1 MSFLAPL
8 FLAGLAALAI
18 PIFVHLINRERKE
31 ITEFPS
37 LMFLQRIPYRSVRR
51 QKIRNWLLFLM
62 RCLAVILLVA
72 AFARPFLARRFAA
85 AGGALDSAR
94 EVVVLLDRSYSMG
107 YGDQWSRAQDAARS
121 VINGIGAN
129 DKLTLVAFAET
140 PTALNQATADQGSL
154 RASLDAVKVSSR
166 TTKYAPALK
175 LATKILE
182 ESELARREVVL
193 ISDFQKVGWDGH
205 EEVILPP
212 GAVLTNVDLS
222 SPPTSNV
229 AVTTVELHR
238 AMEAGRERVTAKAR
252 LTNTGEKPANGIS
265 VALSLNDRE
274 IEKKSISLAANS
286 AGTVT
291 FASVALP
298 AGLTRGVVAAGADA
312 MPQDNRFNFVLAP
325 EQALSVLII
334 EPSDARSSQS
344 LYLSRALA
352 IGDRPLIRTDV
363 KRSAAVTFG
372 DLGGRSL
379 VVLNDVPFP
388 SGDIGRRL
396 RTFVEQGGGLLVVLG
411 QNSTPGSFASAGAD
425 LLPGPV
431 GAVVDRG
438 TERSATLTSLEYA
451 HPIFELF
458 SGPRS
463 GDFSAARYY
472 RYRPLQLTSAAGVLA
487 RYDDGAP
494 ALVEKPLG
502 AGKVVVMTS
511 TADLFWNDLAV
522 QPVFLPFV
530 HQVARYTASYADV
543 RPWFTAGQVMEV
555 GRTAEQLAGSASGPS
570 PAPNPGDAADYV
582 AESPSGETIRPTA
595 SDDGYLVELEEQGFY
610 TIRRVGAERGAA
622 KAIAVNLDMAESD
635 LSRLDPQELVA
646 AVTPTGANARPAGIG
661 TPPTPEEQER
671 RQTLWWYLLVGALLL
686 LGAETILSNRLSR
699 AAR

>member
-8 FLAGLAALAI
+8 FLAGLAALAV

-51 QKIRNWLLFLM
+51 QKIRNWLLFVM

-72 AFARPFLARRFAA
+72 AFARPFFAKRFAR

-107 YGDQWSRAQDAARS
+107 YGDQWGRAQAAARS
-121 VINGIGAN
+121 VIGGIGAN

-140 PTALNQATADQGSL
+140 PTALNQASSDQGSL
-154 RASLDAVKVSSR
+154 RAALDAVKLSSR

-182 ESELARREVVL
+182 ESDLARREVVL
-193 ISDFQKVGWDGH
+193 ITDFQKVGWDGH
-205 EEVILPP
+205 EEVVLPP
-212 GAVLTNVDLS
+212 GTQLTNVDLATR
-222 SPPTSNV
+222 PAPNV

-238 AMEAGRERVTAKAR
+238 AMEAGRERVTVKAR
-252 LTNTGEKPANGIS
+252 LTNTGDKPANGIS
-265 VALSLNDRE
+265 VALELNERA
-274 IEKKSISLAANS
+274 IEKKTLSLAPNS
-286 AGTVT
+286 AGTAT
-291 FASVALP
+291 FSSVALP
-298 AGLTRGVVAAGADA
+298 EGFTRGVVSAGADA

-334 EPSDARSSQS
+334 EPPGARSSQS
-344 LYLSRALA
+344 LYLSRALS
-352 IGDRPLIRTDV
+352 IGDRPLIRADV
-363 KRSAAVTFG
+363 KRSSAVTFG
-372 DLGGRSL
+372 DLNGRSL
-379 VVLNDVPFP
+379 VVLNDAPFP
-388 SGDIGRRL
+388 AGDIGRRL
-396 RTFVEQGGGLLVVLG
+396 RTFVEQGGGLVVVLG
-411 QNSTPGSFASAGAD
+411 QNSTPSSFTGVAAD
-425 LLPGPV
+425 LLPGAV

-438 TERSATLTSLEYA
+438 TDRSASLTSLEYA

-463 GDFSAARYY
+463 GDFSAARFY

-494 ALVEKPLG
+494 AVIEKPLG

-511 TADLFWNDLAV
+511 TTDLFWNDLAV

-530 HQVARYTASYADV
+530 HQMARYTASYADV
-543 RPWFTAGQVMEV
+543 RPWFIAGQIMEV
-555 GRTAEQLAGSASGPS
+555 GRTARQFGENGDGPS
-570 PAPNPGDAADYV
+570 SAARPGDAADYV

-595 SDDGYLVELEEQGFY
+595 ADDGYLLELEEQGFY
-610 TIRRVGAERGAA
+610 SLRRVGAARGTSRTV
-622 KAIAVNLDMAESD
+622 AVNLDMAESD

-646 AVTPTGANARPAGIG
+646 AVTPKGGEIHPTGIAA
-661 TPPTPEEQER
+661 PPTPEEQER
-671 RQTLWWYLLVGALLL
+671 RQTLWLYLLIGALLL

>member
-8 FLAGLAALAI
+8 FLAGLAALAV

-51 QKIRNWLLFLM
+51 QKIRNWLLFLL
-62 RCLAVILLVA
+62 RCFAVILLVA
-72 AFARPFLARRFAA
+72 AFARPFFAKRFAQ

-107 YGDQWSRAQDAARS
+107 YGDQWERAREAARS
-121 VINGIGAN
+121 AIGGIGAN
-129 DKLTLVAFAET
+129 DKLTLIAFAET
-140 PTALNQATADQGSL
+140 PMALNQASSDQASL
-154 RASLDAVKVSSR
+154 RAALDAVKLSSR

-175 LATKILE
+175 LATKVLE
-182 ESELARREVVL
+182 ESALARREVVL
-193 ISDFQKVGWDGH
+193 ITDFQKVGWDGH
-205 EEVILPP
+205 EEVVLPP
-212 GAVLTNVDLS
+212 GAQLTNVDVS
-222 SPPTSNV
+222 TRPTSNL
-229 AVTTVELHR
+229 AVTTAELHR
-238 AMEAGRERVTAKAR
+238 AIEAGRERVTVKAR
-252 LTNTGEKPANGIS
+252 LTNTGDKPANGVS
-265 VALSLNDRE
+265 VSLALNDRE
-274 IEKKSISLAANS
+274 LEKKTLSLAANS

-298 AGLTRGVVAAGADA
+298 EGFTRGVVSAGSDA

-334 EPSDARSSQS
+334 EPSDARASQS
-344 LYLSRALA
+344 LYLSRALS
-352 IGDRPLIRTDV
+352 IGDRPLIRTV
-363 KRSAAVTFG
+363 VRRSSAVTFG
-372 DLGGRSL
+372 DLSGRSL
-379 VVLNDVPFP
+379 IVLNDVPFP

-396 RTFVEQGGGLLVVLG
+396 RTFVEQGGGLLIVLG
-411 QNSTPGSFASAGAD
+411 QNSTPSSFTGVAAD
-425 LLPGPV
+425 LLPGTV

-438 TERSATLTSLEYA
+438 TDRSASLTSLEYA

-494 ALVEKPLG
+494 AVIEKPLG
-502 AGKVVVMTS
+502 AGKVVVLTS

-522 QPVFLPFV
+522 QPIFLPFI

-555 GRTAEQLAGSASGPS
+555 GRSAERIGTNGDGPS
-570 PAPNPGDAADYV
+570 SAPKSADAGDYV

-595 SDDGYLVELEEQGFY
+595 ADDGYLIELDEQGFY
-610 TIRRVGAERGAA
+610 ALRRVGAARGTARTV
-622 KAIAVNLDMAESD
+622 AVNLDMAESD

-646 AVTPTGANARPAGIG
+646 AVTPKSGDIRASGIG
-661 TPPTPEEQER
+661 APPTPEEQER
-671 RQTLWWYLLVGALLL
+671 RQTLWWYLLVGALIL

>member
-51 QKIRNWLLFLM
+51 QKIRNWLLFLL

-85 AGGALDSAR
+85 AAGALDSAR

-154 RASLDAVKVSSR
+154 RASLDAVKLSSR
-166 TTKYAPALK
+166 STKYAPALK

-193 ISDFQKVGWDGH
+193 ITDFQKVGWDGH
-205 EEVILPP
+205 EEVVLPP

-222 SPPTSNV
+222 SAPTSNV
-229 AVTTVELHR
+229 AVTTIELHR

-252 LTNTGEKPANGIS
+252 LTNTGDKPANGVS
-265 VALSLNDRE
+265 VTLALNDRE

-298 AGLTRGVVAAGADA
+298 AGLTRGVVAAGTDA
-312 MPQDNRFNFVLAP
+312 MPQDNKFNFVLAP

-334 EPSDARSSQS
+334 EPSDARASQS
-344 LYLSRALA
+344 LYMSRALS

-372 DLGGRSL
+372 DLSGRSL
-379 VVLNDVPFP
+379 VVLNDVPYP

-396 RTFVEQGGGLLVVLG
+396 KTFVEQGGGLLVILG
-411 QNSTPGSFASAGAD
+411 QNSTPSSFTSAGAD

-438 TERSATLTSLEYA
+438 TDRSATLTSLEYA

-555 GRTAEQLAGSASGPS
+555 GRTAEQLAGSQAGPS

-595 SDDGYLVELEEQGFY
+595 ADDGYLVELEEQGFY
-610 TIRRVGAERGAA
+610 TLRRVGAARGAA

-646 AVTPTGANARPAGIG
+646 AVTPTGANARTAGIG

>member
-8 FLAGLAALAI
+8 FLAGLAALAV

-51 QKIRNWLLFLM
+51 QKIRDWLLFAM
-62 RCLAVILLVA
+62 RCLALILLIA
-72 AFARPFLARRFAA
+72 AFARPYLEKRFAQ

-107 YGDQWSRAQDAARS
+107 YGDRWSRARDEARS
-121 VINGIGAN
+121 VIGGIGAN
-129 DKLTLVAFAET
+129 DRLTLVAFAET
-140 PTALNQATADQGSL
+140 PTALNQASADQGSL
-154 RASLDAVKVSSR
+154 RAALDAATLSSR
-166 TTKYAPALK
+166 STKYAPALK

-193 ISDFQKVGWDGH
+193 ITDFQKVGWDGH
-205 EEVILPP
+205 EEVVLPP
-212 GAVLTNVDLS
+212 GTQLTNVDLS
-222 SPPTSNV
+222 TSPAPNV
-229 AVTTVELHR
+229 AVTSVELHR

-252 LTNTGEKPANGIS
+252 LTNTGDKPASG
-265 VALSLNDRE
+265 VAVTLALNDRE
-274 IEKKSISLAANS
+274 LEKKSLTLAPNS

-291 FASVALP
+291 FTSVALP
-298 AGLTRGVVAAGADA
+298 EGYTRGVVAAGTDA

-334 EPSDARSSQS
+334 EPSDARASQS

-352 IGDRPLIRTDV
+352 IGDRPLIRANV
-363 KRSAAVTFG
+363 KRSSAVTFA
-372 DLGGRSL
+372 DLAGRSL
-379 VVLNDVPFP
+379 VVLNDAPYP
-388 SGDIGRRL
+388 SGDVGRRL
-396 RTFVEQGGGLLVVLG
+396 RTFVEQGGGLLVILG
-411 QNSTPGSFASAGAD
+411 QNSTPSSFTGAAAD

-431 GAVVDRG
+431 GALVDRG
-438 TERSATLTSLEYA
+438 VDRAASLTSLEYA

-463 GDFSAARYY
+463 GDFTAARFH

-494 ALVEKPLG
+494 AVVEKPLG
-502 AGKVVVMTS
+502 AGKVVILTS

-530 HQVARYTASYADV
+530 HQLVRYTGSYADV

-555 GRTAEQLAGSASGPS
+555 GRSAGRGGANGAGPS
-570 PAPNPGDAADYV
+570 SAPGGADAADYV
-582 AESPSGETIRPTA
+582 AESPSGETIRATA
-595 SDDGYLVELEEQGFY
+595 ADDGYLVELEEQGFY
-610 TIRRVGAERGAA
+610 TVRRVGAARGTERTV
-622 KAIAVNLDMAESD
+622 AVNLDVSESD
-635 LSRLDPQELVA
+635 LSRVDPQELVA
-646 AVTPTGANARPAGIG
+646 AVTPKTGDARSAALGA
-661 TPPTPEEQER
+661 PPTPEEQER

>member
-8 FLAGLAALAI
+8 FLAGLAALAV
-18 PIFVHLINRERKE
+18 PIIIHLINRERKE

-51 QKIRNWLLFLM
+51 QKIRNWPLFLM

-72 AFARPFLARRFAA
+72 AFARPFFAKRFASA
-85 AGGALDSAR
+85 AGALDSAR

-107 YGDQWSRAQDAARS
+107 YGDQWTRAQDAARS
-121 VINGIGAN
+121 VIGGIGAS

-154 RASLDAVKVSSR
+154 RASLDAVKLSSR

-175 LATKILE
+175 LATKIIE
-182 ESELARREVVL
+182 ESDLARREVVL

-205 EEVILPP
+205 EEVLLPP
-212 GAVLTNVDLS
+212 GTQLTNVDLS
-222 SPPTSNV
+222 AAPTSNI

-238 AMEAGRERVTAKAR
+238 AMEAGRERVTVKAR
-252 LTNTGEKPANGIS
+252 LTNTGDKPANGIA
-265 VALSLNDRE
+265 VTLGLNDRE
-274 IEKKSISLAANS
+274 IEKKTLSLAPNS
-286 AGTVT
+286 AGTAT

-298 AGLTRGVVAAGADA
+298 EGLTRGVVSAGADA
-312 MPQDNRFNFVLAP
+312 LPQDNRFNFVLAP

-344 LYLSRALA
+344 LYLSRALS
-352 IGDRPLIRTDV
+352 IGDRPLIRAAV
-363 KRSAAVTFG
+363 KRSAAVTFA
-372 DLGGRSL
+372 DLSGRSL
-379 VVLNDVPFP
+379 VVLNDAPFP
-388 SGDIGRRL
+388 PGDIGRRL
-396 RTFVEQGGGLLVVLG
+396 RTFVEQGGGLLVILG
-411 QNSTPGSFASAGAD
+411 QNSTPSSFTGVAAD

-438 TERSATLTSLEYA
+438 TDRSASLTSLEYA

-494 ALVEKPLG
+494 ALIEKPLG
-502 AGKVVVMTS
+502 RGKVVVMTS

-522 QPVFLPFV
+522 QPIFLPFV

-555 GRTAEQLAGSASGPS
+555 GRTAEQLSESGNGPS
-570 PAPNPGDAADYV
+570 SARSDAADYV
-582 AESPSGETIRPTA
+582 AESPSGATIRPTA
-595 SDDGYLVELEEQGFY
+595 ADDGYLVELEEQGFY
-610 TIRRVGAERGAA
+610 SLRRVGAARGTA
-622 KAIAVNLDMAESD
+622 KTIAVNLDMAESD

-646 AVTPTGANARPAGIG
+646 AVTPKNGEARTAGIG
-661 TPPTPEEQER
+661 APPTPEEQEG

>member
-8 FLAGLAALAI
+8 FLAGLAAVAV
-18 PIFVHLINRERKE
+18 PIFIHLINRERKE

-51 QKIRNWLLFLM
+51 QKIRNWPLFLM
-62 RCLAVILLVA
+62 RLLAVILLVV
-72 AFARPFLARRFAA
+72 AFARPFFAKRFGQAA
-85 AGGALDSAR
+85 GALDSAR

-107 YGDQWSRAQDAARS
+107 YGDQWDRARDAARS
-121 VINGIGAN
+121 AIDGIGAN
-129 DKLTLVAFAET
+129 DKLTLVAFAEA
-140 PTALNQATADQGSL
+140 PMALNQASADKGSL
-154 RASLDAVKVSSR
+154 RASLDAVKLSSR
-166 TTKYAPALK
+166 STKYAPALK

-212 GAVLTNVDLS
+212 GAQLTNVDLS
-222 SPPTSNV
+222 TRPTSNV
-229 AVTTVELHR
+229 AVTSVELHR
-238 AMEAGRERVTAKAR
+238 AMEAGRERVTVKAR
-252 LTNTGEKPANGIS
+252 LTNTGDKPANGIA
-265 VALSLNDRE
+265 VALGLNDRE
-274 IEKKSISLAANS
+274 IETKTLSLAANS
-286 AGTVT
+286 AGTAT
-291 FASVALP
+291 FTSVALP
-298 AGLTRGVVAAGADA
+298 AGLTRGVVSAGTDA
-312 MPQDNRFNFVLAP
+312 MPQDNSFNFVLAP

-334 EPSDARSSQS
+334 EPSDARSAQS
-344 LYLSRALA
+344 LYLSRALS
-352 IGDRPLIRTDV
+352 IGDRPLIRAEV
-363 KRSAAVTFG
+363 KRSGAVTFG
-372 DLGGRSL
+372 DLSGRSL
-379 VVLNDVPFP
+379 VVLNDAPFP
-388 SGDIGRRL
+388 AGDIGRRL
-396 RTFVEQGGGLLVVLG
+396 KTFVEQGGGLLVILG
-411 QNSTPGSFASAGAD
+411 QNSTPSSFAAVGAD

-431 GAVVDRG
+431 GSVVDRG
-438 TERSATLTSLEYA
+438 TDRSATLTSLEYA

-494 ALVEKPLG
+494 ALIEKPLG

-555 GRTAEQLAGSASGPS
+555 GRTAQQLSAGSGGPS
-570 PAPNPGDAADYV
+570 SAPKPGDITDYV
-582 AESPSGETIRPTA
+582 AESPSGQTIRPTA
-595 SDDGYLVELEEQGFY
+595 ADDGYLVELEEQGFY
-610 TIRRVGAERGAA
+610 SLRRVGAARGTA
-622 KAIAVNLDMAESD
+622 KSIAVNLDMAESD

-646 AVTPTGANARPAGIG
+646 AVTPKSGEARAAGIG
-661 TPPTPEEQER
+661 APPTPEEQER
-671 RQTLWWYLLVGALLL
+671 RQTLWWYLLVGALML

>member
-1 MSFLAPL
+1 MNFLAPL
-8 FLAGLAALAI
+8 FLAGLAALAV
-18 PIFVHLINRERKE
+18 PIFIHLINRERKE

-51 QKIRNWLLFLM
+51 QKIRNWLLFLI
-62 RCLAVILLVA
+62 RCLAVILLAA
-72 AFARPFLARRFAA
+72 AFARPFLGKRFGGAA
-85 AGGALDSAR
+85 GALDSAR

-107 YGDQWSRAQDAARS
+107 YGDQWSRAKDAASS
-121 VINGIGAN
+121 VIGGIGAN

-140 PTALNQATADQGSL
+140 PTALNEASADQGSL
-154 RASLDAVKVSSR
+154 RASLDAVKLSSR

-193 ISDFQKVGWDGH
+193 ISDFHKVGWDGH
-205 EEVILPP
+205 EEVVLPP
-212 GAVLTNVDLS
+212 GTQLTNVDLS
-222 SPPTSNV
+222 STPTSNV

-238 AMEAGRERVTAKAR
+238 AIEAGRERVTAKAR
-252 LTNTGEKPANGIS
+252 LTNTGDKPASGIS

-274 IEKKSISLAANS
+274 IERKTISLAGNS

-298 AGLTRGVVAAGADA
+298 AGLTRGVVSAGADA
-312 MPQDNRFNFVLAP
+312 LPQDNRFNFVLAP

-344 LYLSRALA
+344 LYLSRALS
-352 IGDRPLIRTDV
+352 IGDRPLIRTAV
-363 KRSAAVTFG
+363 KRSGAVTFG
-372 DLGGRSL
+372 DLSGRSL
-379 VVLNDVPFP
+379 VVLNDAPFP
-388 SGDIGRRL
+388 AGDVGRRL
-396 RTFVEQGGGLLVVLG
+396 KTFVEQGGGLLVILG
-411 QNSTPGSFASAGAD
+411 QNSTPSSFSTVAAD

-431 GAVVDRG
+431 GPVVDRG

-463 GDFSAARYY
+463 GDFAAARYY

-487 RYDDGAP
+487 RYDDGAA

-522 QPVFLPFV
+522 QPVFLPFI

-555 GRTAEQLAGSASGPS
+555 GRTAGQLAGNGTGPS
-570 PAPNPGDAADYV
+570 PARTGDAADYV
-582 AESPSGETIRPTA
+582 IESPSGETIRPTA
-595 SDDGYLVELEEQGFY
+595 ADDGYLVELEEQGFY
-610 TIRRVGAERGAA
+610 ALRRVGDARGAA

-646 AVTPTGANARPAGIG
+646 AVTPTGSNARAAGVV